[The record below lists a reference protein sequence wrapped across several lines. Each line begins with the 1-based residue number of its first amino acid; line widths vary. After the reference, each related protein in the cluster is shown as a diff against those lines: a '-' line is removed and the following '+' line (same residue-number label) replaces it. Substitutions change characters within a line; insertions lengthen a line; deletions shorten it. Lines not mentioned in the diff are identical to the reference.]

1 MIKDACGIKD
11 EMIRQ
16 NYRNHTSLRS
26 VVITD
31 VQKVDSNSFDAR
43 LDATGRTYDYYI
55 IAPNQSYYSRSSEA
69 HTRRGGHEDDIAHSF
84 DCQLHNRYMFHQ
96 HRAWQVTHPVDI
108 QEMRRAASL
117 LVGEHDFSTFRN
129 SGCQSTRP
137 VRVVQDITVS
147 STLGNRT
154 FAIVVESFSPS
165 PYPWSPR
172 CATDCGLSDC
182 RFIPIENGAQHSRR
196 PRSR

>member
-1 MIKDACGIKD
+1 M
-11 EMIRQ
+11 
-16 NYRNHTSLRS
+16 
-26 VVITD
+26 VITD

-55 IAPNQSYYSRSSEA
+55 IAPNQSYYSEVLKHIREG
-69 HTRRGGHEDDIAHSF
+69 GGHEDDIAHSF

-129 SGCQSTRP
+129 SGCQSTSP

-147 STLGNRT
+147 ST
-154 FAIVVESFSPS
+154 
-165 PYPWSPR
+165 PW
-172 CATDCGLSDC
+172 
-182 RFIPIENGAQHSRR
+182 
-196 PRSR
+196 